1 MRSIFS
7 LGTLR
12 LSAAS
17 GLAPGAAVLTKEKTV
32 NQSQLMNLAI
42 AGAIVFAAYKWGNG
56 MVKGAAI
63 SIGAIMAAKNIPY
76 VKEYV

>member
-1 MRSIFS
+1 M
-7 LGTLR
+7 
-12 LSAAS
+12 
-17 GLAPGAAVLTKEKTV
+17 